1 MTCEEK
7 NTHSKNPLFCA
18 KCKAFKPI
26 ELYPSVFGGK
36 ISKEDLE
43 VLNLRRE
50 KERQVVISKDSKNDE
65 ECWFVI
71 SSEWLHDWKMFV
83 NNK

>member
-7 NTHSKNPLFCA
+7 NTHTKNPLFCA

-50 KERQVVISKDSKNDE
+50 KER
-65 ECWFVI
+65 
-71 SSEWLHDWKMFV
+71 
-83 NNK
+83 